1 MMSAKTKELEQRLKR
16 IRKLDKEIKGLD
28 LEIQY
33 LDDGLFARSTLTT
46 TKVKGG
52 TRADTA
58 DRYNKQIERKEELR
72 QKIDRLLAERAE
84 IADLI
89 DLLDDPIHR
98 MVLRLFFINGMRVDE
113 VGEVLGGYSDSQV
126 FYFRRKGLDS
136 LAKLV

>member
-1 MMSAKTKELEQRLKR
+1 MSVKTKELEQRLKR

-28 LEIQY
+28 LEMQY
-33 LDDGLFARSTLTT
+33 LDDGLFTRSTLTT

-52 TRADTA
+52 TRADMA

-72 QKIDRLLAERAE
+72 RKIDRLLAERAE

-98 MVLRLFFINGMRVDE
+98 MVLRLFFYKWHE
-113 VGEVLGGYSDSQV
+113 S
-126 FYFRRKGLDS
+126 RRSG
-136 LAKLV
+136 

>member
-1 MMSAKTKELEQRLKR
+1 M
-16 IRKLDKEIKGLD
+16 
-28 LEIQY
+28 
-33 LDDGLFARSTLTT
+33 
-46 TKVKGG
+46 
-52 TRADTA
+52 A